1 MAKAPAVL
9 KEGKADYD
17 LTGRAQR
24 DNIINTGAERHN
36 RESRE
41 ETIRFGSGPAAVN
54 GDKSRLSHFSG
65 YRDGKAGE

>member
-1 MAKAPAVL
+1 M
-9 KEGKADYD
+9 
-17 LTGRAQR
+17 
-24 DNIINTGAERHN
+24 NTGAERHN

-65 YRDGKAGE
+65 YRDGKAGK